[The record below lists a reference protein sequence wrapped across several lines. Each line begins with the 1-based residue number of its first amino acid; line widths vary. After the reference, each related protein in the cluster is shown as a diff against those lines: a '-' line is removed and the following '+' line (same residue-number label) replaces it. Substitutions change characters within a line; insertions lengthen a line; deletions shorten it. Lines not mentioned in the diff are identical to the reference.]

1 MKAAILSMAAA
12 AALLVAGPAAAEESA
27 AEESLMDYV
36 QSACQADLDK
46 YCSQVTPGEGR
57 LLYCVAAHED
67 KLSGQCSYALYE
79 AAALLAELAESV
91 ENVATACEPDIE
103 SLCGAVEAGEG
114 RILSCLEANKD
125 KASQA
130 CKDAVAELTS
140 D

>member
-114 RILSCLEANKD
+114 RILSCLEANKA

-130 CKDAVAELTS
+130 CKDAVAELMS